1 MLGSETTGRKVGNQR
16 FGDRLFRKAPFSN
29 SRNYER
35 NQPQIAGEGID
46 WGGWRCCQTNSN
58 QSQFAAA
65 GVNLCGTKLAP
76 LGKCG
81 GSVELEVV
89 A

>member
-1 MLGSETTGRKVGNQR
+1 MDQSRSNLW
-16 FGDRLFRKAPFSN
+16 RLFRKQAANGLAMHAASV
-29 SRNYER
+29 
-35 NQPQIAGEGID
+35 IAQQKE
-46 WGGWRCCQTNSN
+46 RCCQTNSN

-81 GSVELEVV
+81 ATVEFEIV